1 MGRPWQTHPHP
12 PCQRPSQDKPGWIS
26 SAVYRINPSEGEGVN
41 LTVKSGQ
48 KRNKYSHERS
58 SPSSRNDW
66 LNKHKQHEPCRI
78 RSQLYVQSSGLK
90 SFRAGHDQLIL
101 QIQGGVL
108 WFSPFFFFFPF
119 KVSPARCKEEKS
131 HSASWAGFC
140 SCGNSKTP
148 QHFNYSTSQ
157 VFLAFYLLC

>member
-1 MGRPWQTHPHP
+1 M
-12 PCQRPSQDKPGWIS
+12 
-26 SAVYRINPSEGEGVN
+26 YRINPSEGEGVN

-48 KRNKYSHERS
+48 KHNKYSHERS

-78 RSQLYVQSSGLK
+78 RSQLYVQSFGLK

-108 WFSPFFFFFPF
+108 WFSPFFSFFFLL
-119 KVSPARCKEEKS
+119 KSLQLGVKKKS
-131 HSASWAGFC
+131 HILLPGLVFALVA
-140 SCGNSKTP
+140 TP
-148 QHFNYSTSQ
+148 KPHNILTIPHLKYF
-157 VFLAFYLLC
+157 